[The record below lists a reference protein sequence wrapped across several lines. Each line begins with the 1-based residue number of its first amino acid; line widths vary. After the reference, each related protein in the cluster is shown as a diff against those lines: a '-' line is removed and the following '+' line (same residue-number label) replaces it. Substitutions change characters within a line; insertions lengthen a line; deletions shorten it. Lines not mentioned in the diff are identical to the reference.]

1 MLWVARKETVSE
13 AVPQAERAEVC
24 QSQSGVTCGELLP
37 GVALVG
43 AVCALAWSRISP
55 EVLSWYAGVGGDLV

>member
-1 MLWVARKETVSE
+1 MSE
-13 AVPQAERAEVC
+13 AVTQAERAEVC
-24 QSQSGVTCGELLP
+24 QSGVICGELLP

-43 AVCALAWSRISP
+43 AVCALVWSRISP